1 MAGVSDARRRAWVE
15 AARGHLDRDRLRD
28 LAVDVVSIPSPTGD
42 ELGVARYAAGVLAAT
57 GAAGRVQHLDDRQ
70 ANAVGRLRG
79 TGEGPSL
86 LLYAPVDTLTTGTD
100 ADLGVVGPVLRD
112 DMRPA
117 ARVAGDLVTGLG
129 AGNPKGHAACVLAA
143 VEALAAAVSSDGLQL
158 AGDLHAG
165 LGAGGM
171 PTNGPVLPGDTRR
184 HVGHGVGCAFL
195 LEQGVRPDHA
205 VVAKPGWTVSWEE
218 VGLAWFDLTVSG
230 THTYVGSRHKL
241 PYRNAIAAAGVVAG
255 HAERWFEEYAAAH
268 TDGLVAPQ
276 GVVAAVEGGWRRLAA
291 VTPATCTLR
300 IDLRLSP
307 RTSPQQAAREVAA
320 FVDRVRTAEPDLEIE
335 WDLVLAV
342 PGGTTDPASWVVRSA
357 VAAWEE
363 AEGRPHADVPG
374 MSGATDANILR
385 AAGVPTARIG
395 MPKVPG
401 EPSRDFALG
410 MNTVD
415 VREMERLTRALIR
428 VAVDTCTRTW
438 DEIETAEV
446 AAA

>member
-1 MAGVSDARRRAWVE
+1 MTPALDPRRQAWVE
-15 AARGHLDRDRLRD
+15 AARRHLDRDRLRD
-28 LAVDVVSIPSPTGD
+28 LARGLVAIPSPTGD
-42 ELGVARYAAGVLAAT
+42 EAALARHAAAVLGAA

-79 TGEGPSL
+79 SGDGPSL
-86 LLYAPVDTLTTGTD
+86 LLYAPVDTLTTGTE
-100 ADLGVVGPVLRD
+100 ADVGVVGPVLRD

-117 ARVAGDLVTGLG
+117 ARIDGDLVTGLG
-129 AGNPKGHAACVLAA
+129 AGNPKGHAVCVLAA
-143 VEALAAAVSSDGLQL
+143 VEAVAAAVVSHGLRL
-158 AGDLHAG
+158 TGDLLAG

-195 LEQGVRPDHA
+195 LEQGCRPDHA

-218 VGLAWFDLTVSG
+218 VGLAWFDVTVHG
-230 THTYVGSRHKL
+230 THTYVGSRHKM
-241 PYRNAIAAAGVVAG
+241 PYRNAIAAAGAVAQ
-255 HAERWFEEYAAAH
+255 HAERWFEEYAIAH

-276 GVVAAVEGGWRRLAA
+276 GVVAAVEGGWRRMAA
-291 VTPATCTLR
+291 VTPAACTLR

-320 FVDRVRTAEPDLEIE
+320 FIDRVRAREPGLEVE
-335 WDLVLAV
+335 WEMVLAI
-342 PGGTTDPASWVVRSA
+342 PGHTTDPGAWVVRSA

-363 AEGRPHADVPG
+363 AEGRRHEDVTG

-385 AAGVPTARIG
+385 AAGIPTARIG

-415 VREMERLTRALIR
+415 VRELERLTRALIR

-438 DEIETAEV
+438 GEIETAE